1 MNQGAPDKLLA
12 RRTLRGAAV
21 AIALTASMT
30 AQAQLEYGVE
40 VGVGHSDNVY
50 RRSVDVVESTIATAG
65 LNVDWRETR
74 RRFDADVVADLTY
87 NHYLEGG
94 IDDHLMGNANA
105 LLSFGLIPERL
116 TWTLEDTF
124 GQTQQDPLLPATPES
139 LEFLNVLSTGPNLM
153 FRLGGAALL
162 QLNGRY
168 TLTEYEDS
176 PFDST
181 RTGGGIALIRELSA
195 RSQLSLNANHQV
207 IDYKDPGN
215 LDFTMR
221 SVYAR
226 YALEAARTEISSE
239 LGYSW
244 VERDLA
250 GSEELSEPLIRIEV
264 RRNVSPS
271 SYLNLRVASQL
282 SDAAEA
288 ARGAAQVI
296 DVGGEPGVGVATAS
310 TFENK
315 AATLAWELQRPR
327 TSLNISANW
336 EKDEYSDS
344 SELDRERM
352 MYGASLTRHLTNR
365 LRVRGGVYLSSEE
378 YALDGSESDETR
390 FLLGAAWQF
399 GRSVGLDFSA
409 EHLDRESNVFSG
421 GGDSVENRYF
431 LTVYYRPE
439 ATR

>member
-1 MNQGAPDKLLA
+1 MRQGADNKRLA
-12 RRTLRGAAV
+12 RGATLGAGLAAL
-21 AIALTASMT
+21 AISSV
-30 AQAQLEYGVE
+30 AQAELEYGVE

-50 RRSVDVVESTIATAG
+50 RRNVDVVESTIATAG
-65 LNVDWRETR
+65 LDLNWRETR
-74 RRFDADVVADLTY
+74 RRLDADVMADLTF
-87 NHYLEGG
+87 NHYLENG
-94 IDDHLMGNANA
+94 IDDQLTGNANA
-105 LLSFGLIPERL
+105 LVSFGLIPERL

-139 LEFLNVLSTGPNLM
+139 LEFINVLSTGPNVM

-181 RTGGGIALIRELSA
+181 RTGGGLALIRELSS
-195 RSQLSLNANHQV
+195 RSQLSLNANEYET
-207 IDYKDPGN
+207 DYKDPGN

-221 SVYAR
+221 SAYAR
-226 YALEAARTEISSE
+226 YALEASRTEISTE

-244 VERDLA
+244 VDRDLPGA
-250 GSEELSEPLIRIEV
+250 EELSEPLIRIDV
-264 RRNVSPS
+264 RRNVSQS
-271 SYLNLRVASQL
+271 SYLNLRLASQL
-282 SDAAEA
+282 SDAADA
-288 ARGAAQVI
+288 ARGASEII

-315 AATLAWELQRPR
+315 SATLAWELERPR
-327 TSLNISANW
+327 TSINVSVNW
-336 EKDEYSDS
+336 EEDEYTDDAD
-344 SELDRERM
+344 LNRERM
-352 MYGASLTRHLTNR
+352 MYGASITRHLTNR
-365 LRVRGGVYLSSEE
+365 LRVRGGAFLSSEE

-390 FLLGAAWQF
+390 LLLGAAWQF
-399 GRSVGLDFSA
+399 GRNVGLDFTA
-409 EHLDRESNVFSG
+409 ERLDRESNTFSG

-431 LTVYYRPE
+431 LTVFYRPE

>member
-1 MNQGAPDKLLA
+1 VSQGANNKLFA
-12 RRTLRGAAV
+12 RGAGFAAL
-21 AIALTASMT
+21 AISLTMAPA
-30 AQAQLEYGVE
+30 AQAELEYGVE

-65 LNVDWRETR
+65 LNVDWQETR

-94 IDDHLMGNANA
+94 IDNNLLGNANG
-105 LLSFGLIPERL
+105 LLSFGIIPDRL

-139 LEFLNVLSTGPNLM
+139 LEFLNVLSTGPNVT
-153 FRLGGAALL
+153 FRLGSAALL

-181 RTGGGIALIRELSA
+181 RTGGGLAVIRELSA
-195 RSQLSLNANHQV
+195 HSQVSLNANHQDT
-207 IDYKDPGN
+207 DYKDPGN

-221 SVYAR
+221 SIYAR
-226 YALEAARTEISSE
+226 YALEASRTEISSE

-244 VERDLA
+244 VKRDLP
-250 GSEELSEPLIRIEV
+250 GSEELSEPLIRIEI
-264 RRNVSPS
+264 RRNVSAS
-271 SYLNLRVASQL
+271 SFLNLRLASQL

-288 ARGAAQVI
+288 ARGAAAII

-315 AATLAWELQRPR
+315 AATLAWELERPR
-327 TSLNISANW
+327 TALNVSVNW
-336 EKDEYSDS
+336 EKDEYSDDS
-344 SELDRERM
+344 DLDRERM
-352 MYGASLTRHLTNR
+352 MYGASVTRHLTNR
-365 LRVRGGVYLSSEE
+365 LRLRGGVYMTSEE

-399 GRSVGLDFSA
+399 GRSVGLDFTA
-409 EHLDRESNVFSG
+409 ERLDRESNIVSG

-439 ATR
+439 RTR